1 MGGKH
6 CLRCNVK
13 AKHCWTV
20 ENKQFVDIPQQCFAL
35 LLKVNFPANILN
47 FHWRWRWWDWIQA
60 IFLNLFY
67 FKKRVHRGTLPKQH
81 SRKTYECPNCKK
93 IFTSGNNL
101 DEHIKVKHENNTPEQ
116 CDECNRAFGTP
127 HALKAHKYNMHK
139 RSKCE
144 ICGQSLCNTF
154 WLKRHMSAS
163 HGIRPEGSIPCS
175 HCPLFFSSKGAKD
188 NHVKKQHADL
198 FKVWIIKIFKRKK
211 SQSQNMNKAVRGSLF

>member
-1 MGGKH
+1 M
-6 CLRCNVK
+6 
-13 AKHCWTV
+13 
-20 ENKQFVDIPQQCFAL
+20 I
-35 LLKVNFPANILN
+35 KVNYTSYNYTLCN
-47 FHWRWRWWDWIQA
+47 STWTCLLELH
-60 IFLNLFY
+60 
-67 FKKRVHRGTLPKQH
+67 KKRVHRGTLPKQH
-81 SRKTYECPNCKK
+81 SRKTYECPTCKK
-93 IFTSGNNL
+93 TFTSGNNL

-163 HGIRPEGSIPCS
+163 HGIMPEGSIPCS

-198 FKVWIIKIFKRKK
+198 FKV
-211 SQSQNMNKAVRGSLF
+211 

>member
-1 MGGKH
+1 M
-6 CLRCNVK
+6 
-13 AKHCWTV
+13 
-20 ENKQFVDIPQQCFAL
+20 
-35 LLKVNFPANILN
+35 
-47 FHWRWRWWDWIQA
+47 
-60 IFLNLFY
+60 
-67 FKKRVHRGTLPKQH
+67 
-81 SRKTYECPNCKK
+81 
-93 IFTSGNNL
+93 

-163 HGIRPEGSIPCS
+163 HGIMPEGSIPCS

-198 FKVWIIKIFKRKK
+198 FKV
-211 SQSQNMNKAVRGSLF
+211 

>member
-1 MGGKH
+1 MTLNIPLLYV
-6 CLRCNVK
+6 LRLEEYCQISP
-13 AKHCWTV
+13 
-20 ENKQFVDIPQQCFAL
+20 NKSKSPNLWHITS
-35 LLKVNFPANILN
+35 IL
-47 FHWRWRWWDWIQA
+47 FCC
-60 IFLNLFY
+60 IF
-67 FKKRVHRGTLPKQH
+67 GCATLCSK
-81 SRKTYECPNCKK
+81 SEVM
-93 IFTSGNNL
+93 L
-101 DEHIKVKHENNTPEQ
+101 IKVKHENSTPEQ

-163 HGIRPEGSIPCS
+163 HGIMPEGSIPCS

-198 FKVWIIKIFKRKK
+198 FKVWTIGF
-211 SQSQNMNKAVRGSLF
+211 

>member
-1 MGGKH
+1 MKGIFTGQ
-6 CLRCNVK
+6 
-13 AKHCWTV
+13 T
-20 ENKQFVDIPQQCFAL
+20 L
-35 LLKVNFPANILN
+35 LSKKKSVIYMIKVNYSLYNYTPCNSTWMCLLEL
-47 FHWRWRWWDWIQA
+47 H
-60 IFLNLFY
+60 
-67 FKKRVHRGTLPKQH
+67 KKRVHRGTLPKQH
-81 SRKTYECPNCKK
+81 SRKTYECPTCKK
-93 IFTSGNNL
+93 TFTSGNNL

-163 HGIRPEGSIPCS
+163 HGIMPEGSIPCS

-198 FKVWIIKIFKRKK
+198 FKV
-211 SQSQNMNKAVRGSLF
+211 